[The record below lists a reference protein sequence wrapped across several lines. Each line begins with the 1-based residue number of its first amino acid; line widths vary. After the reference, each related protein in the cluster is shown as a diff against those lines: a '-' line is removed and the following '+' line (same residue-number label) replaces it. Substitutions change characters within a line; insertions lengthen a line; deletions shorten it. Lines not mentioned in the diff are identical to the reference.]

1 MDQLVGSHLLMRV
14 VLPHAILRLRQFLF
28 DHATVH
34 LTSWLSHLL
43 LGAVVL
49 THAFP
54 LQMLA
59 ASVKAVNSIRIL
71 DSRDWFQ
78 SELYPRLG
86 PPYNV
91 QYTNS

>member
-1 MDQLVGSHLLMRV
+1 MAYLLGRQGLNALAQAV
-14 VLPHAILRLRQFLF
+14 VH
-28 DHATVH
+28 V
-34 LTSWLSHLL
+34 SHLL
-43 LGAVVL
+43 LLLRCVML
-49 THAFP
+49 THACA

-59 ASVKAVNSIRIL
+59 ASVQAVNSIRIL

-78 SELYPRLG
+78 PELYPKLG